1 MLLFPD
7 GVIFHMQKPKEC
19 TDDLSQLDNNKVAQW
34 YTINIQILKYHLQ

>member
-19 TDDLSQLDNNKVAQW
+19 TGDLSQLDNNKVAQ
-34 YTINIQILKYHLQ
+34 